1 MVIGNLGCYTVKS
14 IKMCNDNI
22 QPLRGLVT
30 LMLSLPW
37 ISSRVIQILALR
49 DIAHFYPVYTIIRI
63 VATMC
68 RRYYLFVERNILM
81 RHICHVVAT
90 LIGSVPMHRN
100 GTPLLHHIF
109 FL

>member
-1 MVIGNLGCYTVKS
+1 
-14 IKMCNDNI
+14 MCNDNI
-22 QPLRGLVT
+22 QPLRSWVPLI
-30 LMLSLPW
+30 LLYPW

-49 DIAHFYPVYTIIRI
+49 AIAHFYPVYTVIII

-90 LIGSVPMHRN
+90 LYW
-100 GTPLLHHIF
+100 
-109 FL
+109 